1 MVDRKLSGKNL
12 AEHEDKRDVWQEVLD
27 SVDEIKAGGGK
38 RHKHGLI
45 QGSHTDKSSELPGVS
60 KSVALTHA

>member
-1 MVDRKLSGKNL
+1 MTKL

-38 RHKHGLI
+38 RYTMESQTEAARARLK
-45 QGSHTDKSSELPGVS
+45 TNTRE
-60 KSVALTHA
+60 